1 MSDLERRVAR
11 AMAIDAWTEKGYSET
26 QVAGWWDASKNGS
39 VLNKRHYRKRAR
51 AALKAHAEYLAE
63 HNMRVITFRRV
74 ERQPFVFDAE
84 DLQQDQSHE

>member
-1 MSDLERRVAR
+1 MSELERRVAR
-11 AMAIDAWTEKGYSET
+11 AIRDAAGGGN
-26 QVAGWWDASKNGS
+26 VAQAE
-39 VLNKRHYRKRAR
+39 